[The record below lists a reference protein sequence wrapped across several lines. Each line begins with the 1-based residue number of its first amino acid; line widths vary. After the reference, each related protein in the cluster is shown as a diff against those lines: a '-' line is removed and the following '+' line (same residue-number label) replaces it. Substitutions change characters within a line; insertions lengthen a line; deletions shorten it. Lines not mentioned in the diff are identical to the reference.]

1 MDSPPVTPEW
11 FTYLSQTPRRAARSR
26 IPLRQALCGKRE
38 HLQTPSKLAIGI
50 QPKRLPLRHV
60 LPSEDAGIV
69 PVKLFDSKAIGDWS
83 QKEVEMLVEFIVLMG
98 DGERWPSHKRM
109 YYLILLTVVKM

>member
-1 MDSPPVTPEW
+1 MDSPPVTPEGI
-11 FTYLSQTPRRAARSR
+11 TYLSQTTHRVARSK

-38 HLQTPSKLAIGI
+38 HLQTPSRLAIGI

-69 PVKLFDSKAIGDWS
+69 PVKLFDLKPIRDWS
-83 QKEVEMLVEFIVLMG
+83 
-98 DGERWPSHKRM
+98 
-109 YYLILLTVVKM
+109 